1 MTKYLVTGGTG
12 LIGSNIVRLLSEA
25 GDRVRVLVRPGSD
38 YKPLTETGAEVFEGD
53 VRSDNDFLRAAEG
66 CNAIIHSAALLGG
79 AAQEIAES
87 QKTNAEGSFNAYD
100 AGAKHGIRVVVLS
113 STPFLDHTT
122 TLTEESPV
130 VEERDDDDPY
140 TLTKRAAFV
149 EAMRRV
155 EEEGADIVITIPGG
169 SFGPGLSLSRSM
181 GATSFNRAIRG
192 GVNGKIAEYVSYPIP
207 WVLAED
213 VAAATIAAAIK
224 GRAGRKYLC
233 FGLEDAQ
240 TTATLLNMACEV
252 AGVSHRITEV
262 NIDPENPEHVRRYG
276 ETLVSLSQRQYPVPW
291 FDNTITRREL
301 GYQPRPLQEAIEITI
316 AWLQANG
323 QIQIPAP

>member
-1 MTKYLVTGGTG
+1 MTNYLVTGGTG
-12 LIGSNIVRLLSEA
+12 LIGSNIVKLLGEA

-38 YKPLTETGAEVFEGD
+38 YRPLTESGAEAYEGD
-53 VRSDNDFLRAAEG
+53 VRSASDVLRAAEG

-79 AAQEIAES
+79 AAQEMAES
-87 QKTNAEGSFNAYD
+87 LKTNAEGSSNAYD
-100 AGAKHGIRVVVLS
+100 AGAKHGIRVVALS
-113 STPFLDHTT
+113 STPFLEHTT
-122 TLTEESPV
+122 TLTEEAPV

-140 TLTKRAAFV
+140 TSTTRAAFV

-155 EEEGADIVITIPGG
+155 DEEGADIVIAIPGG
-169 SFGPGLSLSRSM
+169 SFGPGLSLSRSV

-207 WVLAED
+207 WVFAED
-213 VAAATIAAAIK
+213 VAAATIAAATK

-233 FGLEDAQ
+233 FGREDAQ
-240 TTATLLNMACEV
+240 TTATWLNMACEV
-252 AGVSHRITEV
+252 AGVPHRVAEV

-276 ETLVSLSQRQYPVPW
+276 ETLVALSQRHYPVPW
-291 FDNTITRREL
+291 FDNTITRQEL
-301 GYQPRPLQEAIEITI
+301 GYQPRPLREAMEITI

-323 QIQIPAP
+323 QIHTSA